1 MAYFQMIWT
10 QTGGENPFNGENI
23 LTQTETSG
31 PFSSPLNLRQKVIP
45 YPPTDYL
52 LSFTYNSTYSTANL
66 NWNAPPVPTPYEV
79 NPLSYSWNL
88 YNSTL
93 SLLIDSGTTNTT
105 TDTSV
110 LGNSSYIFMV
120 YTLSTLNYASN
131 YFYIFANSTG
141 GGGTSSN
148 SQSAPVQYFPLVMPT
163 PSITFFSTFL
173 QSSIYTLDLEFSFET
188 PPAPALIASTLFTL
202 GLFSNLT
209 DTEPYIPC
217 STLGYFQQVQ
227 SPTYN
232 PPNYAFNLSYDL
244 NSVSPQLLDF
254 TILSGFYYK
263 IAVVASDMLGNVSD
277 SSISQQSPFQFYNPI
292 VETPSDSSFIVF
304 SADKFSNVQIVS
316 PYVQYPTVNLTNITY
331 NWILYTSPNDTT
343 YVSTTNTGNFPA
355 FAGGLSTTIQTL
367 LIGTPILGDAY
378 YKLYVNASAALNVAQ
393 PSSYFSSLTG
403 IYAPPAIAAPSISS
417 FSMVG
422 LSSFSLEFSVTSLPM
437 ANTGWAWSLYSNTF
451 ATGNFSSAN
460 RSGIFPLISADS
472 ISTPTYS
479 PLTTSGTRPYYG
491 FYTGT
496 TIEIGGG
503 TPLTDNTW
511 YKLALQG
518 IGSNGTRFVDSIIFP
533 PCLIGVSTVSDASL
547 VPAVL

>member
-1 MAYFQMIWT
+1 MAYFQIIWT
-10 QTGGENPFNGENI
+10 QTNGENSFNSGGNI
-23 LTQTETSG
+23 LTQTDTSG
-31 PFSSPLNLRQKVIP
+31 PFSSELNLRQKVIP

-52 LSFTYNSTYSTANL
+52 LSFTYNSSYSTANL
-66 NWNAPPVPTPYEV
+66 NWTSAPIPTPYEV

-93 SLLIDSGTTNTT
+93 SLLIDSGTTNST

-131 YFYIFANSTG
+131 YFYISANSTG

-148 SQSAPVQYFPLVMPT
+148 SESVPVQYFPLVMPT

-173 QSSIYTLDLEFSFET
+173 QNSVYSLDLQFSFET
-188 PPAPALIASTLFTL
+188 PPAPALVASTLFTL

-227 SPTYN
+227 SPTYT
-232 PPNYAFNLSYDL
+232 PPNYIFNLSYDL
-244 NSVSPQLLDF
+244 NSVNPQTLNF

-263 IAVVASDMLGNVSD
+263 IALVASDMLGNVSD
-277 SSISQQSPFQFYNPI
+277 SSISQQSLFQFYNPI
-292 VETPSDSSFIVF
+292 VETPSGSSFTVF
-304 SADKFSNVQIVS
+304 SADKFSNVQIVA
-316 PYVQYPTVNLTNITY
+316 PYVQNPTVNLSSITY
-331 NWILYTSPNDTT
+331 NWILYTSPDDTT

-355 FAGGLSTTIQTL
+355 FAGGQTTTIQQL

-378 YKLYVNASAALNVAQ
+378 YKLYVNGSAALNVAQ
-393 PSSYFSSLTG
+393 PSTYFSSLTG
-403 IYAPPAIAAPSISS
+403 TYAPPAIPAATISS
-417 FSMVG
+417 FEMIG
-422 LSSFSLEFSVTSLPM
+422 LSSFSLSFTITSLPM
-437 ANTGWAWSLYSNTF
+437 ANTGWGWALYSNAF
-451 ATGNFSSAN
+451 VTGNYSSAI

-479 PLTTSGTRPYYG
+479 PAITSGTRPNYS
-491 FYTGT
+491 FYIGNT
-496 TIEIGGG
+496 EIGGG
-503 TPLTDNTW
+503 TPLTDGTY

-518 IGSNGTRFVDSIIFP
+518 IGSNGTRLLDNIIFP
-533 PCLIGVSTVSDASL
+533 PCLNGVSTVSDYSL
-547 VPAVL
+547 VPAVT